1 MVKVKIETNLKKLD
15 RLRFQGFYLHRTI
28 KLIRTP
34 CPAYSFF
41 ENPHDFI

>member
-1 MVKVKIETNLKKLD
+1 MVKVKIETNLKRLD
-15 RLRFQGFYLHRTI
+15 HPSCQGFHLHHTI

-34 CPAYSFF
+34 CAAHSFF